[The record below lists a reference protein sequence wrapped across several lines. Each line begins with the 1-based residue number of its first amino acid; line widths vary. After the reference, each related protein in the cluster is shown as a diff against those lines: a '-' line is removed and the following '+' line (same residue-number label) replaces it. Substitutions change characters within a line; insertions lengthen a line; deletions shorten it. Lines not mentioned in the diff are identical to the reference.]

1 MPKRLIYRALLFS
14 IFWRNMKNKPVAS
27 SFKSS
32 LFNFKYKLIKN
43 TKMVIK
49 LQKKIKVFFIT
60 WTVISPFKF
69 GHKSSYSDASCA
81 MNENEE
87 YIYVCG
93 CVLVFECHMLLFT
106 KDYLQ
111 TLLIKQVYHHYMT
124 IEISSN

>member
-1 MPKRLIYRALLFS
+1 
-14 IFWRNMKNKPVAS
+14 
-27 SFKSS
+27 
-32 LFNFKYKLIKN
+32 
-43 TKMVIK
+43 MVIK
-49 LQKKIKVFFIT
+49 LQKKKKIKVFFIT
-60 WTVISPFKF
+60 WIVISPFKF

-111 TLLIKQVYHHYMT
+111 TLLIKLVYHHYMT